1 MSWSKLFLRTGFLA
15 LALTSSTVLS
25 ACTMAPVYSDPQA
38 VSQQLAFTYAKPN
51 SRLEQIVYQELRLRF
66 GESQAPDA
74 RELRV
79 SVSAGG
85 SREAISDTVNPN
97 STIRATATARLVVTP
112 PAGSS
117 APPVTIIR
125 TAAANYTTNA
135 QAFAAQEAR
144 VEAQERAAHAVA
156 ESLRLALLAGATR

>member
-1 MSWSKLFLRTGFLA
+1 MSWSKQFLRKAFLGIA
-15 LALTSSTVLS
+15 LASTTVLP

-51 SRLEQIVYQELRLRF
+51 SRLEQIVYQDLRLRF

-85 SREAISDTVNPN
+85 GLAALSDTINPN
-97 STIRATATARLVVTP
+97 TMNRVTAVAQLTVAP
-112 PAGSS
+112 PAGTGE
-117 APPVTIIR
+117 APIVITR
-125 TAAANYTTNA
+125 TAAANYTTND
-135 QAFAAQEAR
+135 QAFAAREAL